1 LDENTENIMKLPEIV
16 SEIKKLLDSRDYEGL
31 HKLEHKIIELS
42 IINYNK
48 DYSELCV
55 VIFTLRKLIS
65 KAHIYDQD
73 DWKKSQLEIDGNLDR
88 AIKEFKDEDHSSFNN
103 IIKNILFII
112 EKADNKLGRYVTHI
126 VDEARIKLASDIYA
140 YGLSASQAAELVSA
154 NRAQLMQY
162 IGVTKMP
169 DEDKEF
175 KSIGERV
182 HLLEVA
188 SKSDVL

>member
-1 LDENTENIMKLPEIV
+1 MKNIIKLPEIV
-16 SEIKKLLDSRDYEGL
+16 SEIKKLLDSRNYEGL

-55 VIFTLRKLIS
+55 VMFTLRKLIS

-73 DWKKSQLEIDGNLDR
+73 DWKKAQLEIDGNLDR

-112 EKADNKLGRYVTHI
+112 ERADNKLGRYVTHI

-140 YGLSASQAAELVSA
+140 YGLSASQSAELVSA
-154 NRAQLMQY
+154 NRSQLMQY

-188 SKSDVL
+188 SKSDAL